1 MAAKDTQ
8 MSDDADMLAGKED
21 KEAVAQPPSNDSH
34 FHAQKDAASSS
45 LVESTEQS
53 LDTTEELRTSAE
65 DDACEA
71 DTQNY
76 KRDSAV
82 DVSAVE
88 ETGEEGSRN
97 LNSVRAEE
105 KVHQESSKPDA
116 AIRRTSSEIWDELED
131 VVCEVIEEEE
141 SKQAEM
147 RREEESVSDQ
157 LWDRN
162 VIRAEEPD
170 EQRAV
175 VLEEATVAADG
186 GKTET
191 EVQLEIIEDSGTAK
205 ENVPDDGRDQ
215 EFEENDRN
223 SMKTKEPDEGI
234 HQEQIISNKTEL
246 HQCEGL
252 VFRRENEE
260 EQKKANAGLHTLRSD
275 VTEPKEGASIE
286 NIDGN
291 QGGVESKLVAFKHPK
306 IHQAKAVPVVPPKPQ
321 HCRITALAFRQQQ
334 QQQQKERRDP
344 DRGGDNW
351 PRASAEQG
359 TVCGEQVKDRDWS
372 CSGTKERPALRGEE
386 ADREEAAP
394 RDSRRSSP
402 ISMCFDE
409 AVAKATMRREKEKE
423 HERERQREWGN
434 EAQ

>member
-8 MSDDADMLAGKED
+8 MSDDADMLARKED
-21 KEAVAQPPSNDSH
+21 KEAAAAPPSNVSH
-34 FHAQKDAASSS
+34 FYAQKDATGSS
-45 LVESTEQS
+45 LVKSTEKSQ
-53 LDTTEELRTSAE
+53 DTTEELRTSAE

-71 DTQNY
+71 DTPNH

-82 DVSAVE
+82 DESAVE

-105 KVHQESSKPDA
+105 RVHQESSKPDA

-162 VIRAEEPD
+162 VIRDEEPD
-170 EQRAV
+170 ERRAV
-175 VLEEATVAADG
+175 VFEEAMVEADG

-191 EVQLEIIEDSGTAK
+191 EVQLEIIEDSGTAE
-205 ENVPDDGRDQ
+205 ENVLEGRDQ

-223 SMKTKEPDEGI
+223 SMKTKEPDEGV
-234 HQEQIISNKTEL
+234 HQKQTISNKTQL
-246 HQCEGL
+246 HQCERL
-252 VFRRENEE
+252 VFRTENEK
-260 EQKKANAGLHTLRSD
+260 EQKNANAGLPTLRSD
-275 VTEPKEGASIE
+275 VTEQKDGGSME

-291 QGGVESKLVAFKHPK
+291 QGGVESKRVAFKHPK

-386 ADREEAAP
+386 ADREEVAP

-409 AVAKATMRREKEKE
+409 AVAKATMRREKQKE